1 MLLAKLWDLL
11 VEVIMRIKIT
21 NMINIVHQSF
31 DPSTISITSAW
42 VRIMDFPVKEFVST
56 SITTVKKNFQVTAVT
71 MALHC
76 QTIEVILRDITT
88 YSKIKTEH
96 N

>member
-11 VEVIMRIKIT
+11 VEAITLIKIT
-21 NMINIVHQSF
+21 NMINIVHQNF
-31 DPSTISITSAW
+31 DPLTISITSAW
-42 VRIMDFPVKEFVST
+42 VRIMDYPVKEFVST

-71 MALHC
+71 MVLRC
-76 QTIEVILRDITT
+76 QTIEAILRDITT
-88 YSKIKTEH
+88 YSKIKMEH